1 MAELIVGAIGV
12 ALVVIWMLHY
22 ALKNSP
28 SCVCGKQDCGG
39 GCIGKRKK

>member
-1 MAELIVGAIGV
+1 MAEAVV
-12 ALVVIWMLHY
+12 ALIGLACIVAAMLHY

-39 GCIGKRKK
+39 GCIGRKK